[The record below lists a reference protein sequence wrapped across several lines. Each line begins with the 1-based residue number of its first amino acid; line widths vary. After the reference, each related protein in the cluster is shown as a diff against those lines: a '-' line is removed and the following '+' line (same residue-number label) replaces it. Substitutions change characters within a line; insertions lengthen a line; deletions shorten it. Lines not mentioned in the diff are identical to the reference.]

1 MSFCNRCLKRSL
13 LTSVLILN
21 LILISGV
28 SGAETVASGDSMGPI
43 VVVTNSKNAVNEM
56 NKKELI
62 DLFMGKYAAF
72 SNGKQATPIDIGE
85 DAGLKAQFYKELVGL
100 PLARVN
106 AYWSR
111 LKFSGRAK
119 PPIVEQAIDDV
130 RLRLEEDE
138 SAVAY
143 VYESS
148 VTNEMKVVYRFD

>member
-1 MSFCNRCLKRSL
+1 MRFFNRYLKLFL
-13 LTSVLILN
+13 LTSVLVSNILFT
-21 LILISGV
+21 SGV
-28 SGAETVASGDSMGPI
+28 RGAESASTDDSVGPI
-43 VVVTNSKNAVNEM
+43 VVVTNSKNSVNEM

-85 DAGLKAQFYKELVGL
+85 DAELKAMFYKKLVGL

-130 RLRLEEDE
+130 QLRLQEDE